1 MTHVNFF
8 VKLIAGGEQ
17 QTGKVAMQFS
27 KDTMLMVVVSG
38 TQAPEKLERAFD
50 QINVAIYTVQANDLT
65 PEMVRA
71 APGCIL
77 TGSRKWP
84 DTQTDVAV
92 ARVVEWVERYNVPT
106 MATGQAHEAIAS
118 LFGGQLITALAGVR
132 PPRISLVFEGGSAT
146 EAGLNGDYMVTSGRE
161 VIGAPIGWNPKI
173 RTHGIFNRNP
183 IEIMYRADGT
193 DSIISVSFRPEL
205 SGAVGNKWII
215 GIATRCGL
223 YKPPPAPT
231 YTSWTSKPADR
242 CIKALGKRTA
252 AEWEQYL
259 KRKHVFDDIPP
270 QTTSNS
276 RFTVIRD
283 NDDADVDDL
292 DFDLFGS
299 DDDRALVLT
308 PENCDR
314 GESPPGFWEYGEHPN
329 ANESDNLL

>member
-1 MTHVNFF
+1 MQVN
-8 VKLIAGGEQ
+8 
-17 QTGKVAMQFS
+17 

-38 TQAPEKLERAFD
+38 TQAPETLEAAFN
-50 QINVAIYTVQANDLT
+50 QINVAIHTVQANDLT

-84 DTQTDVAV
+84 ETQTDDAV
-92 ARVVEWVERYNVPT
+92 ARAVDWVERYNVPT

-132 PPRISLVFEGGSAT
+132 SPRISLVFEGGSAT

-161 VIGAPIGWNPKI
+161 VIGTPIGWIPKI
-173 RTHGIFNRNP
+173 RTPGVFNRNP
-183 IEIMYRADGT
+183 IEVMYRANGT
-193 DSIISVSFRPEL
+193 DSIISLSFRPEL

-231 YTSWTSKPADR
+231 YTSRTSKPAHR
-242 CIKALGKRTA
+242 CIKTPGGRTT

-259 KRKHVFDDIPP
+259 KRKHVFDDIPQ
-270 QTTSNS
+270 QTASNS
-276 RFTVIRD
+276 RFIATDD
-283 NDDADVDDL
+283 NDDAEFDDL
-292 DFDLFGS
+292 DFDLFNGN
-299 DDDRALVLT
+299 DDRALVLT

-314 GESPPGFWEYGEHPN
+314 GASPPGFWEYGEHPS
-329 ANESDNLL
+329 ANE